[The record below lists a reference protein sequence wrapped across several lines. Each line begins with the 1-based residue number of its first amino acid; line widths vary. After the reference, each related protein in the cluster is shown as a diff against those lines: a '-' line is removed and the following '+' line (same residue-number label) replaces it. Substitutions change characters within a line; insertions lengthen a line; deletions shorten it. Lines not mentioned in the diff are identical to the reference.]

1 MSSSTLEELYGT
13 DDEIRSLP
21 PEDVPIRILYDSP
34 AAASISSDPVPQENI
49 ALVLTANAVSAV
61 GVQVLVGPELV
72 FRYTCEKVLSAFPIS
87 VVPLVTRSGMP
98 SDSHLQILQRAHHQA
113 PYFIMFHRHY

>member
-1 MSSSTLEELYGT
+1 MNSRISLRPTLEELYGT

-61 GVQVLVGPELV
+61 GGSGSWLAPEPV
-72 FRYTCEKVLSAFPIS
+72 SYTHLTLPTIYS
-87 VVPLVTRSGMP
+87 V
-98 SDSHLQILQRAHHQA
+98 
-113 PYFIMFHRHY
+113 